1 MKKGVVLEINHH
13 YVTVLTPE
21 GDFIRTRKL
30 PQNYHVGEE
39 IYFYP
44 AEFSQEPRFNFLAKV
59 KNFKVVA
66 ILPAVLILGIFFLP
80 FYSQQQVSAYMSIDV
95 NPSIE
100 LGLNDELEVV
110 GIEAYNEE
118 GQKIIGKLTEWKW
131 EDVIVVTNM
140 ILAEIEKQGFLQEQH
155 EVVISTTNKKDE
167 EFETVLEE
175 TVSEVAQK
183 AAVEEELDVTVV
195 TATEEERQNAVE
207 LGITPGL
214 YKQQNHSVKQGIHVK
229 EKLSN
234 KPVQQSQPPSD
245 NQKQNT
251 DEKVDKLKPKQQTE
265 VQQKVSSP
273 TIPKNGNTNKDNK
286 ETKANH
292 GQEKKQQNIDIQE
305 KAQKNNGKNQGNSEN
320 AQKNHRKKE
329 EHKVNNQ
336 NNNKS
341 PKEKVNQN
349 RGNQDQNGNSRNKND
364 QIKRVNGNDKG
375 NQRFQ

>member
-175 TVSEVAQK
+175 TVSEVAQQ

-286 ETKANH
+286 ETKANY